1 MVWGLI
7 YQMTTNL
14 SPAQKLPDI
23 LVVDDTPAN
32 LELLTE
38 ILKAEGYKVRPVT
51 GGVSAL
57 QAAKS
62 VPPDLILLDIN
73 MPDMNGHEVCKR
85 LKADDALKGIPVLFI
100 SALGDPADKVT
111 AFQCGGV
118 DYITKPFWVEEV
130 LARVTTHLR
139 LRRLQLEVMAHNT
152 HLEETV
158 RIRTREITEAR
169 DQLAEAN
176 ERLAILDKAK
186 SDFLSL
192 ISHELRT
199 PLNGLLGITDMI
211 LDECRELPSMEA
223 ICGHFNHS
231 RDKILTIVSD
241 SLLLTQI
248 DVEAEKFAHAPTC
261 LSLALLNAK
270 ERALEFAKSYNV
282 EIGPFPILSES
293 VIGEPELL
301 SKALEALLETGVRF
315 SKPGSIINLSLSTS
329 GAEVLVKIETTGR
342 LIPKKIIPQ
351 FFDVLAIG
359 EAIVPGGDLGL
370 RPAVAERIISLFG
383 GSVTVENLD
392 PNGIRLNVRLKSGR

>member
-1 MVWGLI
+1 
-7 YQMTTNL
+7 MTTHL
-14 SPAQKLPDI
+14 SLPQKQPDI

-38 ILKAEGYKVRPVT
+38 MLKTYGYKVRPVT
-51 GGVSAL
+51 GGVQAL

-62 VPPDLILLDIN
+62 APPDLILLDIN
-73 MPDMNGHEVCKR
+73 MPEMNGYEVCKR
-85 LKADDALKGIPVLFI
+85 LKADDSLKGIPVLFI
-100 SALGDPADKVT
+100 SALADTADKVT
-111 AFQCGGV
+111 AFQCGGL
-118 DYITKPFWVEEV
+118 DYITKPFWTDEV
-130 LARVTTHLR
+130 LARVKTHLH
-139 LRRLQLEVMAHNT
+139 LRQLQLEVEGNNAR
-152 HLEETV
+152 LEETV

-199 PLNGLLGITDMI
+199 PLNGLFGITDLI
-211 LDECRELPSMEA
+211 LNECRSVPSIEA
-223 ICGHFNHS
+223 ICGHFNSS
-231 RDKILTIVSD
+231 RDKILTIVAD

-248 DVEAEKFAHAPTC
+248 DVEAERFAQAPTS

-270 ERALEFAKSYNV
+270 ERSLEFAKSYNV
-282 EIGPFPILSES
+282 DIGPFPILSES

-315 SKPGSIINLSLSTS
+315 SKPGSVINLAISTS
-329 GAEVLVKIETTGR
+329 EAGVTLTIETTGR
-342 LIPKKIIPQ
+342 LIPEKLIPQ
-351 FFDVLAIG
+351 FFDVLTIG

-383 GSVTVENLD
+383 GSVAVENLD
-392 PNGIRLNVRLKSGR
+392 PNGIRLNVRLKLGR

>member
-1 MVWGLI
+1 MKSQL
-7 YQMTTNL
+7 L
-14 SPAQKLPDI
+14 PARKQPDI

-32 LELLTE
+32 LELLVGM
-38 ILKAEGYKVRPVT
+38 LAQSGYKVRPVT
-51 GGVSAL
+51 DGQSAL
-57 QAAKS
+57 QA
-62 VPPDLILLDIN
+62 VNNQPPDLILLDIM
-73 MPDMNGHEVCKR
+73 MPGMNGYEVCRR
-85 LKADDALKGIPVLFI
+85 LKADEVLRSIPILFI
-100 SALGDPADKVT
+100 TALGETEDKVN
-111 AFQCGGV
+111 AFDCGGV
-118 DYITKPFWVEEV
+118 DYITKPFRGKEL
-130 LARVTTHLR
+130 LARVKTHLR
-139 LRRLQLEVMAHNT
+139 LRQLQLEVEMHNA

-158 RIRTREITEAR
+158 RMRTREITEAR
-169 DQLAEAN
+169 DQLAEAH

-199 PLNGLLGITDMI
+199 PLNGLFGITDLI
-211 LDECRELPSMEA
+211 LNECRSVPSMEA
-223 ICGHFNHS
+223 ICGHFNSS
-231 RDKILTIVSD
+231 RDKILTIVAD

-248 DVEAEKFAHAPTC
+248 DVEAEKFAQAPTS

-270 ERALEFAKSYNV
+270 ERSLEFAKSYNV
-282 EIGPFPILSES
+282 DIGSFRILSES

-315 SKPGSIINLSLSTS
+315 SKPGSVINLSTS
-329 GAEVLVKIETTGR
+329 PSEAEVLVTIETTGR
-342 LIPKKIIPQ
+342 LIPQELIPQ

-392 PNGIRLNVRLKSGR
+392 PNGIRLNVRLKSAR

>member
-1 MVWGLI
+1 MKSQLLRAER
-7 YQMTTNL
+7 Q
-14 SPAQKLPDI
+14 PDI

-38 ILKAEGYKVRPVT
+38 ILKSNGYKVRPVT
-51 GGVSAL
+51 GGASAL
-57 QAAKS
+57 QAARS
-62 VPPDLILLDIN
+62 APPDLILLDIN
-73 MPDMNGHEVCKR
+73 MPGMNGYEVCMR
-85 LKADDALKGIPVLFI
+85 LKADGPLKGVPVLFI
-100 SALGDPADKVT
+100 SALGDKADKVT

-118 DYITKPFWVEEV
+118 DYITKPFWVDEV
-130 LARVTTHLR
+130 LARVKTHLR
-139 LRRLQLEVMAHNT
+139 LRQLQLEVETHNAR
-152 HLEETV
+152 LEETV

-199 PLNGLLGITDMI
+199 PLNGLFGITDLI
-211 LDECRELPSMEA
+211 LNECRSLPSMEA
-223 ICGHFNHS
+223 ICGHFNSS
-231 RDKILTIVSD
+231 RDKILTIVAD

-248 DVEAEKFAHAPTC
+248 NVEAERFAQAPTS

-270 ERALEFAKSYNV
+270 ERSLEFARSYNV
-282 EIGPFPILSES
+282 DIGPFPIVTEL

-315 SKPGSIINLSLSTS
+315 SKPGSVMNLFFSPSES
-329 GAEVLVKIETTGR
+329 GVLLIIETTGR
-342 LIPKKIIPQ
+342 LISKELIPQ

-370 RPAVAERIISLFG
+370 RPAVAERIIALFG

-392 PNGIRLNVRLKSGR
+392 PNGIRLNVRLKSAS